1 MPRNAFFGTPEL
13 RKKLKAY
20 YRQLRQIWKIHAA
33 LLNYGESA
41 GLYVGSIQPL
51 SGGPLLP
58 AFPEECKGM
67 LCGAKT
73 RSGRPCRNDGTLF
86 ANGRCKLHGG
96 LSTGPKSAEGKRKSA
111 QNGWSPKRT
120 P

>member
-1 MPRNAFFGTPEL
+1 
-13 RKKLKAY
+13 
-20 YRQLRQIWKIHAA
+20 
-33 LLNYGESA
+33 
-41 GLYVGSIQPL
+41 
-51 SGGPLLP
+51 
-58 AFPEECKGM
+58 M